1 MSVTRQLILVT
12 QDQGLLAHWQSTF
25 GKRNARQANSLAEI
39 SKRQRD
45 VPVTI
50 WVDESTLGLTHWHD
64 VPWQNLFALEHVRV
78 VAASSNPNEEK
89 AIQALD
95 AGCAGYCHAFAT
107 SSTLKQVQ
115 QVIDAGQVWIG
126 KNLMQ
131 RLLHGTSRLAGK
143 QDNAAS
149 TSDWSQT
156 LTERE
161 REVAVLAANG
171 ASNLV
176 IAADCGITERT
187 VKAHLSAVFVKL
199 NITDRLQ
206 LALRVHGIN

>member
-1 MSVTRQLILVT
+1 MNGVRQLILVT
-12 QDQGLLAHWQSTF
+12 QDLGLLAHWQSTF
-25 GKRNARQANSLAEI
+25 GKRNTRQANSLAEI

-45 VPVTI
+45 ASVTI
-50 WVDESTLGLTHWHD
+50 WVDESTPELTGWRD
-64 VPWQNLFALEHVRV
+64 EQWQDLFALGHVRI
-78 VAASSNPNEEK
+78 VAASSNPNDEK

-107 SSTLKQVQ
+107 SATLKQVQ

-126 KNLMQ
+126 KNLMH

-149 TSDWSQT
+149 DWSQA

-161 REVAVLAANG
+161 REVAILAANG

-176 IAADCGITERT
+176 IATDCRITERT
-187 VKAHLSAVFVKL
+187 VKAHLSAVFAKL